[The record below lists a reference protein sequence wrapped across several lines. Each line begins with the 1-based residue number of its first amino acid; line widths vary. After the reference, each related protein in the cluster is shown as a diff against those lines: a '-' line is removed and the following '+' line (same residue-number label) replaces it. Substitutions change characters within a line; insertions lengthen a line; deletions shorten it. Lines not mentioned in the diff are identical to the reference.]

1 MGGIATDTYS
11 KYKEI
16 FFFAA
21 AGAAADACFSSIARG
36 LLAPG
41 LLGYFLCEQKV
52 PKKSLRKLRFLRTF
66 LNYGGVWLRYDL
78 RISGLSSVPWADAG
92 AYFCAQLYWKCWL
105 PRGTRHE
112 GLAFGVQICKMCR

>member
-41 LLGYFLCEQKV
+41 LLGHCLCEQKV

-66 LNYGGVWLRYDL
+66 LNYGGNYLRYDL
-78 RISGLSSVPWADAG
+78 RIPGLSSVLWADAS
-92 AYFCAQLYWKCWL
+92 AHFCAQFY
-105 PRGTRHE
+105 
-112 GLAFGVQICKMCR
+112 